1 MTLLVKI
8 IYIYFMKH
16 LKGFNESVTKEDL
29 QELCETSLAYLMD
42 EGFDTTILGSDQK
55 MIFLTKNGGTI
66 FYWDQVKDY
75 YISFLQLINRR
86 YEIVGQTVHIQFIDW
101 KYYSYDEIVNET
113 VEIPD
118 NRILSIR
125 ILIKEKK

>member
-1 MTLLVKI
+1 
-8 IYIYFMKH
+8 MKH